1 MNLYFVAFLL
11 EQWKWKTNTSLSD
24 YRTVGL
30 QLGYVRPAYLV
41 PVQYILKIILHDVEQ
56 TSFEIYVQSHD
67 QEPYMAD
74 NIRFWT
80 FK

>member
-1 MNLYFVAFLL
+1 MVDGSLRVLRLL
-11 EQWKWKTNTSLSD
+11 
-24 YRTVGL
+24 
-30 QLGYVRPAYLV
+30 P
-41 PVQYILKIILHDVEQ
+41 PLKLIAMIVEQ

>member
-1 MNLYFVAFLL
+1 
-11 EQWKWKTNTSLSD
+11 
-24 YRTVGL
+24 
-30 QLGYVRPAYLV
+30 
-41 PVQYILKIILHDVEQ
+41 VQYILKIMLHDVEQ